1 MPIGKGNP
9 PLSTHIPRSG
19 MSDCVIDTTGGRVRG
34 FEASQ
39 GLLCWRG
46 IPYAAAP
53 SGDRR
58 FRAPRPPG
66 PWTGVFDA
74 STFGPVPPQKPA
86 PLGMGTGRHVTYSED
101 CLTINVV
108 APRLDGKQRPVMVW
122 IHGGAFSAGA
132 SAAPTFRGFH
142 LAAEGDLVYVSFN
155 YRLGVL
161 GFTDFTCYSTADRP
175 FDSNLGIRDQVAA
188 LEWVRD
194 NIAEFG
200 GDPRAVTI
208 FGESS
213 GGASV
218 TTLLATPSA
227 RGLFH
232 GAIAQSPPVHLAYL
246 PRRHQKWATQLVGLL
261 GARERDAA
269 QALLTASTDA
279 LVAAGKDLTEWAN
292 QEAPGTL
299 AFSPVVDGDFLPQ
312 HPAEAAADG
321 HLHPVPLIIGCNDR
335 EGTIFARTGLTT
347 LPTNETRLSR
357 MFALTDPA
365 AKDRIVRTYADRHA
379 VTDIAG
385 DHCFFWPC
393 VQLAERHAGR
403 APTFMYR
410 YDYAP
415 PLLRLTGL
423 DATHTTDLLPVFGE
437 VDGLLPR
444 ALTVLGGHQALH
456 AVSRRMRHH
465 WISFAHH
472 GHPATH
478 WPSYDSD
485 ERFTLIFDRTDR
497 IEKDPRRNRRLAW
510 AGFVDYC

>member
-1 MPIGKGNP
+1 MNE
-9 PLSTHIPRSG
+9 
-19 MSDCVIDTTGGRVRG
+19 CVIHTTGGRVRG
-34 FEASQ
+34 FEASP

-46 IPYAAAP
+46 IPYAGP
-53 SGDRR
+53 TSGGWR
-58 FRAPRPPG
+58 FRAPQPTE
-66 PWTGVFDA
+66 PWTGVLDA

-108 APRLDGKQRPVMVW
+108 APRLDGRQRPVMVW
-122 IHGGAFSAGA
+122 IYGGAFSAGA
-132 SAAPTFRGFH
+132 SAAPTFKGFH

-161 GFTDFTCYSTADRP
+161 GFTDFTRYSTASRP

-200 GDPRAVTI
+200 GDPHAVTI

-227 RGLFH
+227 RGLFRS
-232 GAIAQSPPVHLAYL
+232 AIAQSPPAHLAYL
-246 PRRHQKWATQLVGLL
+246 PQRHQQWATQLVGLL
-261 GARERDAA
+261 GAREQDAA
-269 QALLTASTDA
+269 EALLTASTDA
-279 LVAAGKDLTEWAN
+279 LVDAGKDLTEWAN

-312 HPAEAAADG
+312 HPAVAAADG
-321 HLHPVPLIIGCNDR
+321 QLHPVPLIIGCNDR

-347 LPTNETRLSR
+347 LPTTRTRLNR

-365 AKDRIVRTYADRHA
+365 AKNRILQSYSGGHA
-379 VTDIAG
+379 VVDIAA
-385 DHCFFWPC
+385 DHCFFWTV
-393 VQLAERHAGR
+393 VQLAERHADV
-403 APTFMYR
+403 APTFVYR

-415 PLLRLTGL
+415 PLLRLTGFN
-423 DATHTTDLLPVFGE
+423 ATHTTDLLPVFGE
-437 VDGLLPR
+437 VDGVLPR
-444 ALTVLGGHQALH
+444 ALTLLGGRQTLQ

-465 WISFAHH
+465 WTSFAHY
-472 GHPATH
+472 GHPGSD
-478 WPSYDSD
+478 WPGYDSD
-485 ERFTLIFDRTDR
+485 RRSTLIFDRTDH
-497 IEKDPRRNRRLAW
+497 IETDPRRDRRTAW
-510 AGFVDYC
+510 ADFVDYR